1 MAIISILF
9 GAVLSTVTLGV
20 AGFGFGASWNSLA
33 LLWLC
38 TAVFVP
44 VLMITAHALRPPQ
57 LTRRKGD
64 IGALSGAPTGQP
76 AHGH

>member
-44 VLMITAHALRPPQ
+44 ALLITAHALRPPQ
-57 LTRRKGD
+57 LNRRKGD
-64 IGALSGAPTGQP
+64 IDGVAGHL
-76 AHGH
+76 AHNH